1 MAGLI
6 EAWVLAAALSVDAFV
21 ASFAYGSSRIR
32 IPLVS
37 VLIMDVVSA
46 GTLAFSLAMG
56 NWLQGFFPG
65 WVTKGICFL
74 VLLALGLIKLLD
86 GAVKTLIRQ
95 FGRNAARLNFSVC
108 SLRFV
113 LTVYADPESADLD
126 QSNVISP
133 KEAASLA
140 LALSLD
146 GLAVGFGAA
155 MGDMNALAAVFGVLV
170 INALAILAGVWL
182 GNGAA
187 GKLPFPISWLGGVI
201 LIVIAVL
208 KLSV

>member
-32 IPLVS
+32 IPLLS
-37 VLIMDVVSA
+37 VLIMDVIGA
-46 GTLAFSLAMG
+46 GTLTLSLAMG
-56 NWLQGFFPG
+56 NWVQGFLPE
-65 WVTKGICFL
+65 WMTSRICFL
-74 VLLALGLIKLLD
+74 VLLVLGLIKLLD
-86 GAVKTLIRQ
+86 GVVKSLIRR
-95 FGRNAARLNFSVC
+95 FGRRSAKLNFSLC

-113 LTVYADPESADLD
+113 LTVYADPETADLD

-133 KEAASLA
+133 GEAASLA

-155 MGDMNALAAVFGVLV
+155 MGDVNDLAAVGATLV
-170 INALAILAGVWL
+170 INALAILAGAWL
-182 GNGAA
+182 GNRAA
-187 GKLPFPISWLGGVI
+187 GKLPFPVSWLGGVI

-208 KLSV
+208 KLC

>member
-1 MAGLI
+1 
-6 EAWVLAAALSVDAFV
+6 
-21 ASFAYGSSRIR
+21 
-32 IPLVS
+32 
-37 VLIMDVVSA
+37 MDVVSA

-95 FGRNAARLNFSVC
+95 FGRNAARLNFC

-113 LTVYADPESADLD
+113 LTVYADPEPADLD